1 MNLPECL
8 GLRLPNFVHFLQA
21 ITLREKILYI
31 FRAHVQIV
39 LKNLFYMLLV
49 GLFRR
54 GRKQRAY
61 FLVRRLEL
69 LGGDF
74 STCIDTVGGLARA
87 AAIFN
92 EAVVVDCQV
101 VLENRAYDHS
111 NPSQTSPIL
120 RDRKKKNRTYT

>member
-1 MNLPECL
+1 MHLYVISLAGVPEYL

-21 ITLREKILYI
+21 TTLREKILYI

-54 GRKQRAY
+54 GRKKRAY
-61 FLVRRLEL
+61 FWVRRLEL

-74 STCIDTVGGLARA
+74 ITCIDTVGGLTRA

-92 EAVVVDCQV
+92 EAFEYSCQI
-101 VLENRAYDHS
+101 VLE
-111 NPSQTSPIL
+111 
-120 RDRKKKNRTYT
+120 K

>member
-1 MNLPECL
+1 M
-8 GLRLPNFVHFLQA
+8 HFPQA
-21 ITLREKILYI
+21 ITLCEKILYI

-54 GRKQRAY
+54 GCKQRAY

-74 STCIDTVGGLARA
+74 STCVFTVGGLARA
-87 AAIFN
+87 AVIFN

-101 VLENRAYDHS
+101 VLE
-111 NPSQTSPIL
+111 
-120 RDRKKKNRTYT
+120 K